1 MADNSVP
8 EGGQFGIFSEHFA
21 ATKKQRTIFGG
32 LSAKFGRLS
41 AKFGG
46 LSKKKFYSTDP
57 RELPLHNMIFLT
69 TQKVIFVIN
78 WIMIYNFALLY
89 LVNPMK

>member
-8 EGGQFGIFSEHFA
+8 DGGQFGIFSEHFA

-32 LSAKFGRLS
+32 LSAKFGGLS

-46 LSKKKFYSTDP
+46 LSEKKFYSTDP
-57 RELPLHNMIFLT
+57 WTLKGRQNLGAKLSL
-69 TQKVIFVIN
+69 
-78 WIMIYNFALLY
+78 FALKY
-89 LVNPMK
+89 QEKQI